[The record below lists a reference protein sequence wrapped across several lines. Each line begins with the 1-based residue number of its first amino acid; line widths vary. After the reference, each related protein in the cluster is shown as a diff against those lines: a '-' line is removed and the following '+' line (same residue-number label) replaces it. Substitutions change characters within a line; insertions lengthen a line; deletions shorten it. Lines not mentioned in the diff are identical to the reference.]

1 MISKEQICATVPKE
15 LIALIK
21 AEAERDDRTFSQMVA
36 ILLQQAIKEK
46 TRKRANKENNP

>member
-1 MISKEQICATVPKE
+1 MEKKIQIFASVTPELSNQIKE
-15 LIALIK
+15 
-21 AEAERDDRTFSQMVA
+21 EAERDNRTFSQMVA